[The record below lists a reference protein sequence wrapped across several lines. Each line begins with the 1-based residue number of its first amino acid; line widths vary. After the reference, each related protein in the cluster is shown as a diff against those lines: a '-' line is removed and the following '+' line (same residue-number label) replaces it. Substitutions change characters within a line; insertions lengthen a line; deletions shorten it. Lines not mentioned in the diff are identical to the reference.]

1 MSFFSKIF
9 GSRTKNSTSNHY
21 TDPKLQSAYPSSKET
36 PQLPNSQSNTT
47 NSDIPISVNHLPPSL
62 AVSNVPITEVI
73 DVIPP
78 DIPDFDQDLPQK
90 EKPISEVIDYLA
102 ADTHVF
108 KDISKYK
115 PKRNE
120 ISQRGV
126 DPILIP
132 SLLEL
137 LVPYKNAIADVLRSG
152 QYEVANQ
159 YYHYYMALN
168 PIDLETKI
176 EYVWFLI
183 QHMNQVNQAWSFFH
197 TEILVKY
204 PMEPFVLRHA
214 YSIYYN
220 LQAYPQA
227 YDTIDLLINV
237 DLINQSD
244 WLLQKKQ
251 LWAELIENQDIQ
263 ANDPAFYQ
271 KLQQDHFGFDQ
282 T

>member
-1 MSFFSKIF
+1 MSFLSKIF

-21 TDPKLQSAYPSSKET
+21 TDPKLQSAHPSSKET
-36 PQLPNSQSNTT
+36 PLLLNPSNTT
-47 NSDIPISVNHLPPSL
+47 NSEIPVAVNHLPPSL

-78 DIPDFDQDLPQK
+78 DIPDFDQDLIQK
-90 EKPISEVIDYLA
+90 EKPVSEVVDYLTV
-102 ADTHVF
+102 DTHVF
-108 KDISKYK
+108 KEISKYK

-137 LVPYKNAIADVLRSG
+137 LVPYKHAIADVLQSG
-152 QYEVANQ
+152 QYEVAHQ

-183 QHMNQVNQAWSFFH
+183 QQMKQVGQAWTFFH
-197 TEILVKY
+197 TEILEKY

-214 YSIYYN
+214 YSLYYH
-220 LQAYPQA
+220 LQAYSQA
-227 YDTIDLLINV
+227 YDIIDLLINI
-237 DLINQSD
+237 DLMNQND

-251 LWAELIENQDIQ
+251 LWAELIENQEIQ
-263 ANDPAFYQ
+263 ANHPAFYQ
-271 KLQQDHFGFDQ
+271 KLQQDHFSFNQ
-282 T
+282 S